1 MDKRILVADDE
12 RPTLELLENGL
23 SRHGF
28 EVVTA
33 CDGLEAKEK
42 ILQDKPEVIVLDL
55 IMPNLDGWG
64 VLQWL
69 KNEVKLNIPVIIL
82 SAKGELDSMKRGYNL
97 EADTYL
103 VKPVDIEEL
112 LGGIRAVCSLREEQ
126 I

>member
-1 MDKRILVADDE
+1 MDKKILIADDE
-12 RPTLELLENGL
+12 KATLDLLEKSL

-33 CDGLEAKEK
+33 CDGLEAKDK
-42 ILQDKPEVIVLDL
+42 ILQEKPEAIVLDL

-69 KNEVKLNIPVIIL
+69 KNDVKLNIPVIIL

-97 EADTYL
+97 AADTYL
-103 VKPVDIEEL
+103 VKPVDIDEL
-112 LGGIRAVCSLREEQ
+112 LGSIRAVCSLREEQ

>member
-1 MDKRILVADDE
+1 MDKRVLVADDE

-23 SRHGF
+23 NRHGF
-28 EVVTA
+28 EVITA

-103 VKPVDIEEL
+103 VKPVDIDEL
-112 LGGIRAVCSLREEQ
+112 LAGIRAVCSLREEQ